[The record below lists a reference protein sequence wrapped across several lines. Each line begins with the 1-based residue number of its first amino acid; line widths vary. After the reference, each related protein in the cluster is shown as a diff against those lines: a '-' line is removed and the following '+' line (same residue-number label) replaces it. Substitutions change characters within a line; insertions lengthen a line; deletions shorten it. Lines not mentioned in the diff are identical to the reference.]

1 MQPGFGVWL
10 EGASQVSSAIRGKS
24 ARSQARVSVRG
35 VRFTRFAGEPALEP
49 AGQTPPKVIP
59 SAVEAV
65 LELGQPRVAHL
76 VQGQARRSR
85 ARSRTAADDQRVVG
99 SEYCAHDGDKFRI
112 AAQAVAVDVLPRYIE
127 SSRWAPECK
136 FEFAPDVDV
145 SISSID

>member
-1 MQPGFGVWL
+1 VRR
-10 EGASQVSSAIRGKS
+10 IRLS
-24 ARSQARVSVRG
+24 
-35 VRFTRFAGEPALEP
+35 RFAGKPALEP
-49 AGQTPPKVIP
+49 AGQTPPKGIP
-59 SAVEAV
+59 STLEAV
-65 LELGQPRVAHL
+65 LELDQARETNL
-76 VQGQARRSR
+76 VQCLARGSR

-112 AAQAVAVDVLPRYIE
+112 VAQAVAVDVLPRYIE